1 MKKRKQQTEHSLDC
15 PDSLWLDKHAAA
27 ALIGISSETIRIYR
41 KRYWEDGHQYQR
53 YNSRTI
59 RYHRELIL
67 DWAANRSSPECHQ
80 RAIEAYLASLPSNK
94 PKTCGRKPN

>member
-1 MKKRKQQTEHSLDC
+1 MKSHSCNTPGESNLNDA
-15 PDSLWLDKHAAA
+15 LWIDKHAAA
-27 ALIGISSETIRIYR
+27 ALIGISSETIRTYR
-41 KRYWEDGHQYQR
+41 KRYWEDGYQYQR

-67 DWAANRSSPECHQ
+67 DWVANRSSPECHQ

-94 PKTCGRKPN
+94 PKTRGRKPN